1 MDQNRFDEAREF
13 AVTNSYPTNNIETT
27 HVEYSL
33 GIGEWQY
40 AANICIK
47 YIPQDDTSRWHEMI
61 DLFERYNAITE
72 ISIIIPVS
80 VLDKVRAIRI
90 IMWLIENEDGD
101 TIL

>member
-1 MDQNRFDEAREF
+1 
-13 AVTNSYPTNNIETT
+13 
-27 HVEYSL
+27 
-33 GIGEWQY
+33 
-40 AANICIK
+40 
-47 YIPQDDTSRWHEMI
+47 MI